1 MSETILKK
9 IARPLIVIATII
21 WGSTFFILKDTLDD
35 VSVYFMLAFRF
46 TIAAVVLALVFWK
59 RWKNFDKSY
68 LLAGG
73 VMGTFLFLA
82 YAVQNFGLI
91 RTTPGKNAF
100 FTAVYCVIVPFLY
113 WVINKTRPDKYNVI
127 AAVLCLAG
135 IGFVS
140 WDSGLAFSMGDALTL
155 ISGFLYACHIVTVS
169 HFSKGKD
176 IFLLTV
182 LQFAGVAIWAWICTA
197 FTGGMP
203 SAGLPTRAWIVLLY
217 LAIAATTLA
226 LLFQNVGQK
235 YTDPSAAAVLL
246 ALEAPFGVL
255 FSVLFADERPTVFMI
270 LGFFLIFVSIIC
282 SETKFSFFSA
292 KKCEMGVDKFETDE
306 YNANNNPTRQ
316 TCEKEE

>member
-1 MSETILKK
+1 MSEAVLKK
-9 IARPLIVIATII
+9 LARPLIVIATII

-73 VMGTFLFLA
+73 VMGTLLFLA
-82 YAVQNFGLI
+82 YAVQNFGLMG
-91 RTTPGKNAF
+91 TTPGKNAF

-113 WVINKTRPDKYNVI
+113 WIINRTRPDKYNII

-140 WDSGLAFSMGDALTL
+140 WDSGLALSMGDVLTL
-155 ISGFLYACHIVTVS
+155 IGGLMYACHIVAVA
-169 HFSKGKD
+169 HYSKGKD

-182 LQFAGVAIWAWICTA
+182 LQFAGVAIWSWVCAV
-197 FTGGMP
+197 FTNGVP
-203 SAGLPTRAWIVLLY
+203 TNGLPPRAWLVLLY

-235 YTDPSAAAVLL
+235 YTNPSAAAVLL

-255 FSVLFADERPTVFMI
+255 FSVLFSDERPTAFMI
-270 LGFFLIFVSIIC
+270 FGFVLIFISIIC
-282 SETKFSFFSA
+282 SETKFSFFRE
-292 KKCEMGVDKFETDE
+292 KKCKKGVDKSEIDA
-306 YNANNNPTRQ
+306 YNANNNQTR
-316 TCEKEE
+316 